1 MSEGNGDDRGSRIS
15 RRGALEGL
23 GALVSTAALGGC
35 SSDDDKQPGDGAN
48 HVHTADEL
56 LASIDTIVVVMM
68 ENRTHD
74 HYFGAL
80 ELVEKRAVDGLKGGE
95 SNLASDGTSIDSFLL
110 EAFTTPDDPP
120 HGWEASHAQYN
131 GGKQDGFVTEYE
143 KTRTTDRGAVMGY
156 YTRQQLPVSYALA
169 DAYAVCTRWFASV
182 MGPTWPN
189 RYFLH
194 CATSEGLMT
203 NVPLPAG
210 VTMRGVLHQL
220 ADAGITTGYY
230 FSNLPFA
237 ALYAAPGSPYL
248 SIDQFFTDAQAGTL
262 PAVCLVDPIFTFS
275 GTVGNDDHPPADI
288 REGQAF
294 LASIHAA
301 LAQSPQWNRC
311 LLVIIYDEHGGYFD
325 HVPPPKTSD
334 QRPEFEQL
342 GFRVPS
348 LVIGPK
354 VKRGAV
360 IDTQFEHV
368 SVIATITKKFKLEP
382 LNARVSAA
390 NDLSTCIDPS
400 LLDKPQPPVNLPAVF
415 SDTERQMIFPGEDF
429 GGQHELAKYVVE
441 RGLLDPNAE
450 TLKSQ
455 RALVEHGL
463 RLGAIRPIK
472 RL

>member
-1 MSEGNGDDRGSRIS
+1 MVDGKGDDRGSRIT
-15 RRGALEGL
+15 RRDALEGL
-23 GALVSTAALGGC
+23 GALVGTAALGGC
-35 SSDDDKQPGDGAN
+35 SSDDEKKPAEGNQPAGD
-48 HVHTADEL
+48 L
-56 LASIDTIVVVMM
+56 LAAIDTIVVVMM

-95 SNLASDGTSIDSFLL
+95 ANLASDGTSVGIFPL

-120 HGWEASHAQYN
+120 HGFQASHAQFS

-143 KTRTTDRGAVMGY
+143 KSGTTDRAAVMGY
-156 YTRQQLPVSYALA
+156 YTRAQLPVSYALA
-169 DAYAVCTRWFASV
+169 DAYGICTRWFASV

-194 CATSEGLMT
+194 CATSEGLTT
-203 NVPLPAG
+203 NVPPPAG
-210 VTMRGVLHQL
+210 VTMRGVLNQL
-220 ADAGITTGYY
+220 TEAGIPANYY
-230 FSNLPFA
+230 YSNLPFS
-237 ALYAAPGSPYL
+237 ALYGFTGTM
-248 SIDQFFTDAQAGTL
+248 IDQFFVDAQAGTL
-262 PAVCLVDPIFTFS
+262 PPVCIVDPLFTFS
-275 GTVGNDDHPPADI
+275 GTLGNDDHPPADI

-311 LLVIIYDEHGGYFD
+311 LFVITYDEHGGYFD
-325 HVPPPKTSD
+325 HVPPPKTTD

-368 SVIATITKKFKLEP
+368 SVISTITKKFKLDP
-382 LNARVSAA
+382 LNARVAAA
-390 NDLSTCIDPS
+390 NDLSSAIDPRFV
-400 LLDKPQPPVNLPAVF
+400 DNPQPPVSLPAVF
-415 SDTERQMIFPGEDF
+415 SDTERRVIWPDQDF
-429 GGQHELAKYVVE
+429 GGQKELAEYVVS
-441 RGLLDPNAE
+441 RGLLDPNAQSLR
-450 TLKSQ
+450 TQ

-463 RLGAIRPIK
+463 RLGAIRPIT
-472 RL
+472 RR

>member
-1 MSEGNGDDRGSRIS
+1 MVDGNADDRSSRIS

-35 SSDDDKQPGDGAN
+35 SSEDDKEPAEGAQPVPPGTD
-48 HVHTADEL
+48 L
-56 LASIDTIVVVMM
+56 LSAIDTIVVVMM
-68 ENRTHD
+68 ENRAHD

-80 ELVEKRAVDGLKGGE
+80 ELVEKRAVQGLTGSE
-95 SNLASDGTSIDSFLL
+95 SNLASDGTSIGVYPL

-120 HGWEASHAQYN
+120 HGWQSSRAQFN
-131 GGKQDGFVTEYE
+131 GGKNDAFVTEYE
-143 KTRTTDRGAVMGY
+143 KGGTADRAAVMGY
-156 YTRQQLPVSYALA
+156 YTRAQLPVSYALA
-169 DAYAVCTRWFASV
+169 DAYCLCSRWFASV

-203 NVPLPAG
+203 NAAPPMGA
-210 VTMRGVLHQL
+210 MRGVLHQL
-220 ADAGITTGYY
+220 ADAQIPAAYY
-230 FSNLPFA
+230 SSNLPFA
-237 ALYAAPGSPYL
+237 ALYGGAPSSP
-248 SIDQFFTDAQAGTL
+248 IADFFTAAQAGTL
-262 PAVCLVDPIFTFS
+262 PALCIVDPIFTFG
-275 GTVGNDDHPPADI
+275 GTLGNDDHPPADV

-301 LAQSPQWNRC
+301 LAQSPQWDRC
-311 LLVIIYDEHGGYFD
+311 LFVITYDEHGGYFD
-325 HVPPPKTSD
+325 HVPPPKTTD

-348 LVIGPK
+348 LVMGGK

-382 LNARVSAA
+382 LNVRVAAA
-390 NDLSTCIDPS
+390 NDLSSCIDPRFF
-400 LLDKPQPPVNLPAVF
+400 DKPQPAVNLPAVF
-415 SDTERQMIFPGEDF
+415 SDTERQMIWPGGDF
-429 GGQHELAKYVVE
+429 GGQHELAEYVVK
-441 RGLLDPNAE
+441 RGLIDPNAE
-450 TLKSQ
+450 TLRAQ

-463 RLGAIRPIK
+463 RLGAIRPIT